1 MTNKFRNKLLLL
13 ILSAI
18 FVLAG
23 CETLDFSNPNA
34 PIVDDVTV
42 QSLVSGIEAGMRL
55 EWAIYLRVVGING
68 REVYYFEPADPRYT
82 GEILFGTPDPGGF
95 LTTRPWSARYRVIAN
110 CRFLIDKNAG
120 AGVNGFAKTIQAY
133 QLLLNLNYMYDN
145 GIKLDYSGDLTVAVA
160 SRAQAIDAI
169 HDLLDE
175 GLADLKNAGAS
186 FPFRLTSG
194 FAGFDTPAQFAKF
207 NRALNARV
215 SVYRGVYDH
224 ALEDLAESFLNPA
237 GALNDGVYHVYGTG
251 LGDQTNETF
260 ENPEASF
267 VKLMGHPTFAT
278 NAEAND
284 QRFARKVK
292 VRNPAT
298 TFDNLTSNLGAT
310 ITTSSTDRLPIIRN
324 EELLLLRA
332 EANIGLQR
340 YTEAAADI
348 NIVRAAAGLPAVTL
362 TAANAVDQ
370 LLYERRY
377 SLFMEGHRWI
387 DVRRYNRLSQLPI
400 DRATDKIITSMPIP
414 ETEVLE
420 GGGGGR

>member
-1 MTNKFRNKLLLL
+1 MTNKMRSKLLLF
-13 ILSAI
+13 ILSAT

-42 QSLVSGIEAGMRL
+42 QSLVSGVEAGMRL
-55 EWAIYLRVVGING
+55 DWAIYLRVTGING

-95 LTTRPWSARYRVIAN
+95 LTTRPWTARYRVIAN
-110 CRFLIDKNAG
+110 CRFLLNKNAG
-120 AGVNGFAKTIQAY
+120 AGVDGFAKTIMAY

-145 GIKLDYSGDLTVAVA
+145 GIKIDYSGNLTAAVA
-160 SRAQAIDAI
+160 SRAQGYAEINR
-169 HDLLDE
+169 LLE
-175 GLADLKNAGAS
+175 EANTNLAAAGGA

-194 FAGFDTPAQFAKF
+194 FAGFDTPANFAKF
-207 NRALNARV
+207 NRALKARV
-215 SVYRGVYDH
+215 AVYEGKHQD
-224 ALEDLAESFLNPA
+224 ALTALGASFLNA
-237 GALNDGVYHVYGTG
+237 SGALTDGVYHVYGTG

-260 ENPEASF
+260 ENPDAPF
-267 VKLMGHPTFAT
+267 VKLMGHPTLAT
-278 NAEAND
+278 AAEAND
-284 QRFARKVK
+284 GRFAAKAK

-298 TFDNLTSNLGAT
+298 TFDNLTSNLGVT

-324 EELLLLRA
+324 EELLLIRA
-332 EANIGLQR
+332 EANIGLNNL
-340 YTEAAADI
+340 AAAQADL
-348 NIVRAAAGLPAVTL
+348 NLVRAAAGLPAVTL
-362 TAANAVDQ
+362 TAANAVEQ

-377 SLFMEGHRWI
+377 SLFMEGHRWV
-387 DVRRYNRLSQLPI
+387 DVRRYNRLNQLPI
-400 DRATDKIITSMPIP
+400 DRATDKIISSMPIP

>member
-1 MTNKFRNKLLLL
+1 MTNKMRSKLLLF
-13 ILSAI
+13 ILSTI
-18 FVLAG
+18 FVLAS
-23 CETLDFSNPNA
+23 CETLEFSNPNA

-42 QSLVSGIEAGMRL
+42 QSLVSGVEAGMRL
-55 EWAIYLRVVGING
+55 DWAIYLRVTGING

-95 LTTRPWSARYRVIAN
+95 LTTRPWTARYRVIAN
-110 CRFLIDKNAG
+110 CRFLQDKNAG
-120 AGVNGFAKTIQAY
+120 AGVDGFAKTIQAY

-145 GIKLDYSGDLTVAVA
+145 GIKIDYSGDLTVAVA
-160 SRAQAIDAI
+160 NRAQAYDAI

-175 GLADLKNAGAS
+175 AETDLKNAGAA

-194 FAGFDTPAQFAKF
+194 FTGFDTPTQFLKF
-207 NRALNARV
+207 NRAISARV
-215 SVYRGVYDH
+215 SVYRGEYDH
-224 ALEDLAESFLNPA
+224 ALEDLQASFLNPS
-237 GALNDGVYHVYGTG
+237 GSLNDGVYHVYGTG

-267 VKLMGHPTFAT
+267 VKLMGHPTLAT
-278 NAEAND
+278 GAEAND
-284 QRFARKVK
+284 GRLAAKIK

-298 TFDNLTSNLGAT
+298 TFDGLTSNLGVT
-310 ITTSSTDRLPIIRN
+310 ITASSTDRLPIIRN

-332 EANIGLQR
+332 EANIGLNNL
-340 YTEAAADI
+340 AAAQADL
-348 NIVRAAAGLPAVTL
+348 NIIRAAAGLPAVTL

-377 SLFMEGHRWI
+377 SLFMEGHRWV

-414 ETEVLE
+414 ETEVNE